1 MATKNRPRGSSALSG
16 EWRPARQES
25 SPAGLYGSALGANV
39 ARTAVAELIGTF
51 LLVVVGTSVATTSV
65 QNANFYSAGFVG
77 LAFGL
82 ALTALVAGLG
92 HVSGCHVNP
101 AVTLGLA
108 VTRKFPWKY
117 VPAYIGAQLAGAVLA
132 SLVVWASYGDRARAG
147 AAHLGAAAPAG
158 GVGVWRVLLVEA
170 VITFFL
176 VFVVCSVATDDRV
189 SASVAPLAVGFA
201 LAAAVYVGV
210 PVTGGAVNPAR
221 AFGPFLVS
229 GHFPMWGAYLV
240 GPLLGGVLGA
250 VVYDRFVKQA
260 AAPTT

>member
-1 MATKNRPRGSSALSG
+1 MPATTRPKGSTPLR
-16 EWRPARQES
+16 RPAPVRRS
-25 SPAGLYGSALGANV
+25 APVTGLYGSSLGGNLV
-39 ARTAVAELIGTF
+39 RTAVAELIGTF
-51 LLVVVGTSVATTSV
+51 LLVLVGTSVATTAVESGI
-65 QNANFYSAGFVG
+65 YTAGFVG
-77 LAFGL
+77 LSFGL

-92 HVSGCHVNP
+92 HISGCHVNP

-117 VPAYIGAQLAGAVLA
+117 VPAYVGAQFVGGVLA
-132 SLVVWASYGDRARAG
+132 SLVVWASHGGDARTG
-147 AAHLGAAAPAG
+147 AAHLGAASPAPG
-158 GVGVWRVLLVEA
+158 IGVLQAVLVEA
-170 VITFFL
+170 VITFLL

-189 SASVAPLAVGFA
+189 SSSVAPLAVGFA

-229 GHFPMWGAYLV
+229 GFFPMWGVYLLAPV
-240 GPLLGGVLGA
+240 LGGVVGA

-260 AAPTT
+260 DAPSA

>member
-1 MATKNRPRGSSALSG
+1 MPPTKRGSTKA
-16 EWRPARQES
+16 RTPDAPAAAPS
-25 SPAGLYGSALGANV
+25 SAGLYGSALGGNI

-51 LLVVVGTSVATTSV
+51 LLVLVGTSVATTSV
-65 QNANFYSAGFVG
+65 QNASYYSAGFVG

-92 HVSGCHVNP
+92 HISGCHVNP

-117 VPAYIGAQLAGAVLA
+117 VPSYIAAQVVGAVLA
-132 SLVVWASYGDRARAG
+132 SLVVWASYGDGARDG

-189 SASVAPLAVGFA
+189 TSAVAPLAVGFA

-221 AFGPFLVS
+221 AFGPFLVA
-229 GHFPMWGAYLV
+229 GVFPMWGAYLV
-240 GPLLGGVLGA
+240 GPLLGGVVGA